1 MQPKQKK
8 KLIILLSIMCV
19 LAIISLFSTA
29 INLGMSNLLL
39 NGFKVV
45 SNNNSLLVHFV
56 SVGQGDA
63 IAINLPNGKTMLIDV
78 GPINSNTALT
88 DYLQSN
94 VLHSKRKNNI
104 DYLVITHPDQDHFGG
119 ALRVLENFAV
129 GTIYL
134 SKFEN
139 TSANGYPELLE
150 FIQNAK
156 IDAKTIENGINL
168 SQNGVE
174 IEFFGPLEQ
183 FSSSNESCPVIKLS
197 YLNKSFL
204 FTGDIDET
212 IEKDL
217 ISEFGQALN
226 CDVLKVAH
234 HGSKTSSCLEFLQIA
249 TPDYAVISCGIN
261 GYGHPTDEAMNNIKT
276 VGANILRTDLQGNVL
291 FAVSNNYNLVN
302 LNDDYKITPLKIE
315 IRYVILFVDAIIS
328 VRVVVLMLKKEE
340 NTKKS
345 RKNA

>member
-1 MQPKQKK
+1 MQSKQKK
-8 KLIILLSIMCV
+8 KLIILLSIMFV
-19 LAIISLFSTA
+19 LSIISLFSTA
-29 INLGMSNLLL
+29 INFGLSHLLL
-39 NGFKVV
+39 NGFNVV
-45 SNNNSLLVHFV
+45 SNNNALLVHFV

-63 IAINLPNGKTMLIDV
+63 IAMNLPNDKIMLIDA
-78 GPINSNTALT
+78 GPISANTTLT
-88 DYLQSN
+88 NYLQDN
-94 VLHSKRKNNI
+94 VLHSKRNNYI

-119 ALRVLENFAV
+119 AMRIIENFTV

-134 SKFEN
+134 PKQEN
-139 TSANGYPELLE
+139 TTENGYPELE
-150 FIQNAK
+150 EYIKNKQITTK
-156 IDAKTIENGINL
+156 VIENGINL

-174 IEFFGPLEQ
+174 IKFFGP
-183 FSSSNESCPVIKLS
+183 FGDVISSNERCPVIKLT
-197 YLNKSFL
+197 YKRKSFL

-217 ISEFGQALN
+217 IAKFGEQLD

-234 HGSKTSSCLEFLQIA
+234 HGSKTSSCLEFLQVA

-261 GYGHPTDEAMNNIKT
+261 GYGHPTDEAINNLKS
-276 VGANILRTDLQGNVL
+276 VGATILRTDIQGNVL
-291 FAVSNNYNLVN
+291 FALSNNYNLAN

-315 IRYVILFVDAIIS
+315 IRHIILFVDTIIAIN
-328 VRVVVLMLKKEE
+328 VVVIMLKKDD